1 MDLKKILKQLKLSEQ
16 TMSTILGA
24 LVIIVIGILI
34 FNYFQK
40 NQTQVSNTAVNTTEE
55 ENGSVQLVEE
65 NGEMVPQG
73 LPTTHVVVA
82 GENLWTIS
90 QTYYGSGYN
99 WVDIAKE
106 NKLTNA
112 NKLLVGQELSIP
124 KTAVKQV
131 VVAKVDNQIAGAS
144 YTVVKGDSVWKIA
157 VRAYGDG
164 FQWVAIAKA
173 NNLVNPNVIVPGQV
187 LTLPR

>member
-1 MDLKKILKQLKLSEQ
+1 MDLKKFLKTVKLSEQ
-16 TMSTILGA
+16 TVSTILGA
-24 LVIIVIGILI
+24 LVIVVIGIFI

-40 NQTQVSNTAVNTTEE
+40 NQTQVTNKAAQTTDT
-55 ENGSVQLVEE
+55 SVKLVEE

-73 LPTTHVVVA
+73 LPTTHTVVA

-90 QTYYGSGYN
+90 LKYYGSGYN
-99 WVDIAKE
+99 WVDIARE
-106 NKLTNA
+106 NKLGNA

-131 VVAKVDNQIAGAS
+131 VEKKVDNQITDSS
-144 YTVVKGDSVWKIA
+144 YTVSKGDSVWKIA

-164 FQWVAIAKA
+164 FQWVKIAEA
-173 NNLVNPNVIVPGQV
+173 NNLKNPNIIVPGQV

>member
-1 MDLKKILKQLKLSEQ
+1 MDLKKILKSIKLSEQ
-16 TMSTILGA
+16 TVSTVLGA
-24 LVIIVIGILI
+24 LVIIVIGIFI

-40 NQTQVSNTAVNTTEE
+40 NQTQVTEKAAVTT
-55 ENGSVQLVEE
+55 SDTVKLVEE
-65 NGEMVPQG
+65 DGEMVPQG
-73 LPTTHVVVA
+73 LPTTHTVVA

-90 QTYYGSGYN
+90 EKYYGSGYN
-99 WVDIAKE
+99 WVDVAKE
-106 NKLTNA
+106 NKLGNA

-131 VVAKVDNQIAGAS
+131 VAVKVENQIAGSS
-144 YTVVKGDSVWKIA
+144 YTVLKGDNLWKIA

-164 FQWVAIAKA
+164 YQWVKIAES
-173 NNLVNPNVIVPGQV
+173 NNLKNPNIIIPGQV